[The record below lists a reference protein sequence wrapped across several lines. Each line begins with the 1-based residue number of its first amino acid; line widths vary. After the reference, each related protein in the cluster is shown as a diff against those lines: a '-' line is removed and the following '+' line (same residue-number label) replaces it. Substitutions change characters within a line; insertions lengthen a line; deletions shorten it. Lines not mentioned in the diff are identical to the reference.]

1 MSLSNTQSQ
10 STRQKQSS
18 RNLRP
23 PKNAVEL
30 PAASPVTDQKEP
42 VLNPATASDPSVRY
56 VGLDVH
62 KKQITYCILDRD
74 GVTLREGEIMLTRER
89 LTHFAKDILQP
100 TDRVALESTKNCWAV
115 VQHLQPHVPN
125 VVVSNPMATKAIAHS
140 KIKTDKVDAKVLAQL
155 LRCDFLPTVWQP
167 DEATRLRRQLTGRRA
182 SLVGQRTQ
190 LQNRIHSV
198 LAMRLI
204 IPPGDYALFGT
215 RGLAWLKSLTAE
227 TIDLDGLMMIESDLR
242 LLATVQTE
250 IDVFDLRLAKLAY
263 DDERVKLL
271 MTIPGVSIVVG
282 QALVAA
288 FGDITRF
295 ESGDSAASYLG
306 LTPSTR
312 QSANTVY
319 HGPITKHGNSTARMM
334 LVQAAQQYSRQAGPL
349 GHFFQRLKRR
359 KCHNVAVVATPR
371 KLAIIAW
378 RLLTTGEPYRYAQPA
393 ATATKLAS
401 LRIAAGGEKRR
412 GGSPRG
418 VKPTAKL
425 PGGSKTIRSL
435 DDTYENEGLPVRS
448 PLPPGE
454 VRHLRETGAVNFVE
468 KIGKSQM
475 IPRKSKPNA
484 QTAKNTGRQPEIS
497 QSEK

>member
-1 MSLSNTQSQ
+1 MSPLHKS
-10 STRQKQSS
+10 
-18 RNLRP
+18 
-23 PKNAVEL
+23 VE
-30 PAASPVTDQKEP
+30 T
-42 VLNPATASDPSVRY
+42 
-56 VGLDVH
+56 
-62 KKQITYCILDRD
+62 
-74 GVTLREGEIMLTRER
+74 R
-89 LTHFAKDILQP
+89 LT
-100 TDRVALESTKNCWAV
+100 E
-115 VQHLQPHVPN
+115 
-125 VVVSNPMATKAIAHS
+125 
-140 KIKTDKVDAKVLAQL
+140 
-155 LRCDFLPTVWQP
+155 
-167 DEATRLRRQLTGRRA
+167 
-182 SLVGQRTQ
+182 
-190 LQNRIHSV
+190 
-198 LAMRLI
+198 
-204 IPPGDYALFGT
+204 
-215 RGLAWLKSLTAE
+215 E
-227 TIDLDGLMMIESDLR
+227 TIDLDGLMMIQSDLR
-242 LLATVQTE
+242 LMENLQTE
-250 IDVFDLRLAKLAY
+250 IDVFDLRLARLAY

-359 KCHNVAVVATPR
+359 KCHNVAVVATAR

-401 LRIAAGGEKRR
+401 LRIAASGEKRR

-435 DDTYENEGLPVRS
+435 DDTYANEGLPTRS

-454 VRHLRETGAVNFVE
+454 VRHLHDTGAVNFVE
-468 KIGKSQM
+468 KISKSQM
-475 IPRKSKPNA
+475 IPRKSKSNA
-484 QTAKNTGRQPEIS
+484 QTAKNTGRQPEIL

>member
-10 STRQKQSS
+10 STKQRQPS
-18 RNLRP
+18 RNLRS
-23 PKNAVEL
+23 PKNAAEL
-30 PAASPVTDQKEP
+30 PAASPATAQAETEI
-42 VLNPATASDPSVRY
+42 NPATVADPTVRY

-100 TDRVALESTKNCWAV
+100 TDRVALESTTNCWAV

-215 RGLAWLKSLTAE
+215 RGLAWLKTLTEE

-242 LLATVQTE
+242 LLENLQAE
-250 IDVFDLRLAKLAY
+250 IDVFDLRLARLAY
-263 DDERVKLL
+263 DDERVKLSDDNSRREHCRGPGFGRRL
-271 MTIPGVSIVVG
+271 RRHHAFRVRRFGRELSRTDSFDATIRQHRVPWSDH
-282 QALVAA
+282 Q
-288 FGDITRF
+288 
-295 ESGDSAASYLG
+295 
-306 LTPSTR
+306 TR
-312 QSANTVY
+312 QLNGADD
-319 HGPITKHGNSTARMM
+319 ARTGR
-334 LVQAAQQYSRQAGPL
+334 AA
-349 GHFFQRLKRR
+349 
-359 KCHNVAVVATPR
+359 
-371 KLAIIAW
+371 I
-378 RLLTTGEPYRYAQPA
+378 LTTGRSAGPFLPA
-393 ATATKLAS
+393 SETPQVSQCGRGGDGSQTGDHCLATA
-401 LRIAAGGEKRR
+401 
-412 GGSPRG
+412 
-418 VKPTAKL
+418 
-425 PGGSKTIRSL
+425 
-435 DDTYENEGLPVRS
+435 DDW
-448 PLPPGE
+448 
-454 VRHLRETGAVNFVE
+454 
-468 KIGKSQM
+468 
-475 IPRKSKPNA
+475 
-484 QTAKNTGRQPEIS
+484 
-497 QSEK
+497 

>member
-1 MSLSNTQSQ
+1 MSPSNTQSQ
-10 STRQKQSS
+10 STKQKQPS
-18 RNLRP
+18 RNLRS
-23 PKNAVEL
+23 PKNAAAL
-30 PAASPVTDQKEP
+30 PTASPVTDQTEP
-42 VLNPATASDPSVRY
+42 VINPATASDPSVRY

-62 KKQITYCILDRD
+62 KKQITYCILDAS
-74 GVTLREGEIMLTRER
+74 GATIREGEIMLTRER
-89 LTHFAKDILQP
+89 LTDFAKHLLRP
-100 TDRVALESTKNCWAV
+100 TDRVALESTTNCWAV
-115 VQHLQPHVPN
+115 VQHLQPFVPD

-167 DEATRLRRQLTGRRA
+167 DDATRLRRQVTGRRA

-204 IPPGDYALFGT
+204 IPPGDYALFGP
-215 RGLAWLKSLTAE
+215 RGLTWLQALTEE
-227 TIDLDGLMMIESDLR
+227 TIDLDGLLMIESDLR
-242 LLATVQTE
+242 LMATLQAE
-250 IDVFDLRLAKLAY
+250 IDLFDLRLAKLAY

-282 QALVAA
+282 QTLVAA

-295 ESGDSAASYLG
+295 TSGDAAASYLG

-319 HGPITKHGNSTARMM
+319 HGPITKHGNSTARTM

-359 KCHNVAVVATPR
+359 KCRNVAVVATAR

-393 ATATKLAS
+393 ATAQKLAS
-401 LRIAAGGEKRR
+401 LRIAASGEKRR
-412 GGSPRG
+412 GGSPPG
-418 VKPTAKL
+418 VKQTAKL

-435 DDTYENEGLPVRS
+435 DDTYANEGLPTRS

-454 VRHLRETGAVNFVE
+454 VRHLHDTGAVNFLE
-468 KIGKSQM
+468 KISKSQI
-475 IPRKSKPNA
+475 IPRKSKSNA

-497 QSEK
+497 QSER

>member
-1 MSLSNTQSQ
+1 MTRSSTPAQSP
-10 STRQKQSS
+10 QKRRS
-18 RNLRP
+18 
-23 PKNAVEL
+23 PKNL
-30 PAASPVTDQKEP
+30 PASSQATPEPADVTIDVQKATTDAAAPPV
-42 VLNPATASDPSVRY
+42 RF

-74 GVTLREGEIMLTRER
+74 GATIREGEIVLTRER
-89 LTHFAKDILQP
+89 LADFASRVLQP
-100 TDRVALESTKNCWAV
+100 GDHVALESTTNCWAV
-115 VQHLQPHVPN
+115 VDVLQQHGLQ
-125 VVVSNPMATKAIAHS
+125 VVVSNPMATKAIAQS

-167 DEATRLRRQLTGRRA
+167 DTATRMRRQLSGRRA

-204 IPPGDYALFGT
+204 IPPAGLALFGT
-215 RGLAWLKSLTAE
+215 HGLAWLKTLSKDSMDA
-227 TIDLDGLMMIESDLR
+227 DGLMMIESDLR
-242 LLATVQTE
+242 LLEPVQME
-250 IDVFDLRLAKLAY
+250 IDKFDQRLADLAWE
-263 DDERVKLL
+263 DERVKLL

-282 QALVAA
+282 QAVVAA

-295 ESGDSAASYLG
+295 KSGDAAASYLG

-312 QSANTVY
+312 QSATSVY
-319 HGPITKHGNSTARMM
+319 HGPITKHGNSTARYM

-349 GHFFQRLKRR
+349 GHFFQRIKRR
-359 KCHNVAVVATPR
+359 KNHNVAVVATAR
-371 KLAIIAW
+371 KLAVIAW
-378 RLLTTGEPYRYAQPA
+378 RILTAGEPYRYAQPA
-393 ATATKLAS
+393 ATAKKLAS

-418 VKPTAKL
+418 VKAAAKL

-435 DDTYENEGLPVRS
+435 DDTYQNEGLPTRS

-454 VRHLRETGAVNFVE
+454 LRHLANTNTLQFAE
-468 KIGKSQM
+468 KISGSQV
-475 IPRKSKPNA
+475 IPRKPKASG
-484 QTAKNTGRQPEIS
+484 QSHKNTGRQPEIS